1 MAVTA
6 VTQKRLYGND
16 NAPNTL
22 TTAYT
27 VPASTST
34 NITCITITNKTS
46 SSAGV
51 TITVAGVTLIVK
63 ENLLS
68 PYSTTIIQ
76 LATVMNATEIIQ
88 VQASAVSTFSVTI
101 NGVEVA

>member
-1 MAVTA
+1 MA

-16 NAPNTL
+16 SVPNTL

-34 NITCITITNKTS
+34 NITCITITNKTATA
-46 SSAGV
+46 AGV
-51 TITVAGVTLIVK
+51 TVTISGITLTSLSNTLDG
-63 ENLLS
+63 
-68 PYSTTIIQ
+68 YSTTIIQ

-88 VQASAVSTFSVTI
+88 VQASATSTIAVAIS
-101 NGVEVA
+101 GVEVV